1 MGALSRLL
9 PVILVILLVV
19 ALAAIGLVIYSIAM
33 DVKDN
38 TKKKM
43 EKKNV
48 AFSREGAKVG
58 VKEMQAEEYQD
69 RTQSVLVNMW
79 ENSRYRSDQGK
90 EEEGLN
96 IENTEMGRIRSA
108 DGKRVTSSIFGIII
122 SG

>member
-9 PVILVILLVV
+9 PVILVVLLVV
-19 ALAAIGLVIYSIAM
+19 AIAAIGLVAYSIAM

-69 RTQSVLVNMW
+69 RTQ
-79 ENSRYRSDQGK
+79 R
-90 EEEGLN
+90 
-96 IENTEMGRIRSA
+96 
-108 DGKRVTSSIFGIII
+108 
-122 SG
+122 

>member
-9 PVILVILLVV
+9 PVVLVILLVV
-19 ALAAIGLVIYSIAM
+19 ALAAVGLVIYSIAM

-79 ENSRYRSDQGK
+79 ENSGTGQTR
-90 EEEGLN
+90 
-96 IENTEMGRIRSA
+96 GRKKKA
-108 DGKRVTSSIFGIII
+108 
-122 SG
+122 

>member
-9 PVILVILLVV
+9 PVVLVILLVV

-79 ENSRYRSDQGK
+79 ENSGTGQTR
-90 EEEGLN
+90 
-96 IENTEMGRIRSA
+96 GRKKKA
-108 DGKRVTSSIFGIII
+108 
-122 SG
+122 

>member
-9 PVILVILLVV
+9 PVVLVILLVV
-19 ALAAIGLVIYSIAM
+19 ALAAVGLVIYSIAM

-69 RTQSVLVNMW
+69 RTQ
-79 ENSRYRSDQGK
+79 RYFPDRSP
-90 EEEGLN
+90 
-96 IENTEMGRIRSA
+96 
-108 DGKRVTSSIFGIII
+108 SS
-122 SG
+122 SL

>member
-19 ALAAIGLVIYSIAM
+19 ALAAVGLVIYSIAM

-79 ENSRYRSDQGK
+79 ENSGTGQTR
-90 EEEGLN
+90 
-96 IENTEMGRIRSA
+96 GRKKKA
-108 DGKRVTSSIFGIII
+108 
-122 SG
+122 

>member
-19 ALAAIGLVIYSIAM
+19 ALAAVGLVIYSIAM

-69 RTQSVLVNMW
+69 RTQRYFPDRSLLLLF
-79 ENSRYRSDQGK
+79 ENKAMY
-90 EEEGLN
+90 
-96 IENTEMGRIRSA
+96 
-108 DGKRVTSSIFGIII
+108 
-122 SG
+122 

>member
-9 PVILVILLVV
+9 PVVLVILLVV
-19 ALAAIGLVIYSIAM
+19 ALAAVGLVIYSIAM

-69 RTQSVLVNMW
+69 RTQRYFYDRSLLLLVESKAM
-79 ENSRYRSDQGK
+79 Y
-90 EEEGLN
+90 
-96 IENTEMGRIRSA
+96 
-108 DGKRVTSSIFGIII
+108 
-122 SG
+122 

>member
-9 PVILVILLVV
+9 PVVLVILLVV

-69 RTQSVLVNMW
+69 RTQ
-79 ENSRYRSDQGK
+79 RYFPDRSH
-90 EEEGLN
+90 
-96 IENTEMGRIRSA
+96 
-108 DGKRVTSSIFGIII
+108 SS
-122 SG
+122 SL

>member
-79 ENSRYRSDQGK
+79 ENSGTGQTR
-90 EEEGLN
+90 
-96 IENTEMGRIRSA
+96 GRKKKA
-108 DGKRVTSSIFGIII
+108 
-122 SG
+122 

>member
-1 MGALSRLL
+1 MGVFSRLL
-9 PVILVILLVV
+9 PVILMVLLVV
-19 ALAAIGLVIYSIAM
+19 ALAAIGLVVYSIAM

-48 AFSREGAKVG
+48 AFSRDGAKVG

-79 ENSRYRSDQGK
+79 ENSGNGQTR
-90 EEEGLN
+90 
-96 IENTEMGRIRSA
+96 GRKKKA
-108 DGKRVTSSIFGIII
+108 
-122 SG
+122 